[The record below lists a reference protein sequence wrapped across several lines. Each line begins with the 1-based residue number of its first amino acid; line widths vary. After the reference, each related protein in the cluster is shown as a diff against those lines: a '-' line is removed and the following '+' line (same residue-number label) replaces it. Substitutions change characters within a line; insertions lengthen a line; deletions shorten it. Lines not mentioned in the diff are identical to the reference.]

1 MHIGEYLPFWNKLT
15 AAERAQLE
23 NAAVL
28 HRFARG
34 AMLHE
39 GGTCTGLIVVVSG
52 RVRAYMLSADGRE
65 LTLYRLLERD
75 VCLLSASCALRGL
88 DFDILLAAETDC
100 DVFVIPADVYQGVM
114 QQSAA
119 AAAVT
124 NELMAARFSDVMW
137 LMDQLLY
144 HKLDCRLAAF
154 LVEERALSDSDSLSL
169 THERIAAHLGSAR
182 EVVTR
187 LLKYFQGEGLVKLG
201 RGSVT
206 LLDEARLRALA
217 GDSLR

>member
-1 MHIGEYLPFWNKLT
+1 MHIGDYLPFWDKLT
-15 AAERAQLE
+15 DGQRATLAG
-23 NAAVL
+23 AAVPR
-28 HRFARG
+28 HFARG
-34 AMLHE
+34 DMLHE
-39 GGTCTGLIVVVSG
+39 GGVCTGLIIVTSG

-75 VCLLSASCALRGL
+75 ICLLSASCALRGL
-88 DFDILLAAETDC
+88 DFDVMLAAETDC
-100 DVFVIPADVYQGVM
+100 DVFVIPADVYQSVM

-119 AAAVT
+119 AAAFT
-124 NELMAARFSDVMW
+124 NELMATRFSDVMW
-137 LMDQLLY
+137 LMNQLLY

-154 LVEERALSDSDSLSL
+154 LLEERALTNDGTLHL

-187 LLKYFQGEGLVKLG
+187 LLKYFQSEGLVQLG

-206 LLDEARLRALA
+206 LLDENRLRALA

>member
-1 MHIGEYLPFWNKLT
+1 MHIGDYLPFWDKLT
-15 AAERAQLE
+15 DGQRAALE
-23 NAAVL
+23 SAAVP
-28 HRFARG
+28 HHFARG

-39 GGTCTGLIVVVSG
+39 AGTCTGLIIVTSG

-75 VCLLSASCALRGL
+75 ICLLSASCALRGL
-88 DFDILLAAETDC
+88 DFDVMLAAETDC
-100 DVFVIPADVYQGVM
+100 DVCVIPADVYQGVM

-119 AAAVT
+119 AAAFT
-124 NELMAARFSDVMW
+124 NELMATRFSDVMW

-154 LVEERALSDSDSLSL
+154 LVEERALTDSGTLHL
-169 THERIAAHLGSAR
+169 THERIAAYLGSAR

-187 LLKYFQGEGLVKLG
+187 LLKYFQSEGLVKLG

-206 LLDEARLRALA
+206 LLDETRLRALA

>member
-1 MHIGEYLPFWNKLT
+1 MYIGDYLPFWNKLT
-15 AAERAQLE
+15 DAERASLE
-23 NAAVL
+23 RAAAL
-28 HRFARG
+28 RHFARG
-34 AMLHE
+34 ALLHE
-39 GGTCTGLIVVVSG
+39 GGVCTGLVIVVSG

-100 DVFVIPADVYQGVM
+100 DVFVISADVYQGVM

-119 AAAVT
+119 AAAFT

-154 LVEERALSDSDSLSL
+154 LVEERALTDSDTLHL
-169 THERIAAHLGSAR
+169 THERIAAYLGSAR

-206 LLDEARLRALA
+206 LLDETRLRALA

>member
-28 HRFARG
+28 HHFARG

-88 DFDILLAAETDC
+88 DFDVMLAAETD
-100 DVFVIPADVYQGVM
+100 
-114 QQSAA
+114 
-119 AAAVT
+119 
-124 NELMAARFSDVMW
+124 
-137 LMDQLLY
+137 
-144 HKLDCRLAAF
+144 
-154 LVEERALSDSDSLSL
+154 
-169 THERIAAHLGSAR
+169 
-182 EVVTR
+182 
-187 LLKYFQGEGLVKLG
+187 
-201 RGSVT
+201 
-206 LLDEARLRALA
+206 
-217 GDSLR
+217 